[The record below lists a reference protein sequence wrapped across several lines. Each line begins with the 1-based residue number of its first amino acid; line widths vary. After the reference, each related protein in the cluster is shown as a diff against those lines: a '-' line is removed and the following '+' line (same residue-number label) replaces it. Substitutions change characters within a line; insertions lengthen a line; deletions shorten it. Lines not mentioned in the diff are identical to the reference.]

1 MIDPIAVEPLDGFR
15 IRLKYADGV
24 SGVVDLSDMAGKGVF
39 ERWNEPGYF
48 SRVYV
53 TSHKSIAW
61 DDDLEL
67 CADSLYIEITG
78 KTLGEMYPETDPKVA
93 VRDA

>member
-1 MIDPIAVEPLDGFR
+1 MIDLIAVEPLDGFR

-48 SRVYV
+48 SKVHV

-67 CADSLYIEITG
+67 CPDSLYMEITG
-78 KTLGEMYPETDPKVA
+78 KTLGDRHGA
-93 VRDA
+93 VPQVWSLQAR